1 MTWLQII
8 VLAVVQGLT
17 EFLPVSSSGHLILV
31 PALFGWADQGLVFD
45 IAVHTGSLGAVCVF
59 FRNDIATLIRGVGD
73 IIGGRSGTLQA
84 RMAWSVGIGTIPAAI
99 AGLLLAGWI
108 AANLRSPIIV
118 VATLAAYGLLM
129 ALADRFAPR
138 DRDMSSIGI
147 RDAIVIG
154 LAQALALV
162 PGTSRSGITITAGR
176 LLGFRRQDAARF
188 SFVLSAPVILLATIY
203 EVVMLITGDM
213 QVAWDNLAVAALISG
228 IVAYLSIDF
237 FMRFVS
243 ALGLLPFAIYR
254 LCLASVILYV
264 LH

>member
-1 MTWLQII
+1 MTWLQTI

-31 PALFGWADQGLVFD
+31 PALFGWADQGLAFD
-45 IAVHTGSLGAVCVF
+45 IAVHTGSLGAVCVY
-59 FRNDIATLIRGVGD
+59 FRNDIAGLFRGAGD
-73 IIGGRSGTLQA
+73 IIGGRAGTLQA

-99 AGLLLAGWI
+99 AGLLLASWI

-188 SFVLSAPVILLATIY
+188 SFLLAAPVILIATIY
-203 EVVMLITGDM
+203 EVVKLVTGDV
-213 QVAWDNLAVAALISG
+213 QVPWENLAVAAVISG
-228 IVAYLSIDF
+228 IVAYLSIEF
-237 FMRFVS
+237 FMRFVGRV
-243 ALGLLPFAIYR
+243 GLIPFAIYR
-254 LCLASVILYV
+254 LALAAVILYV
-264 LH
+264 LA